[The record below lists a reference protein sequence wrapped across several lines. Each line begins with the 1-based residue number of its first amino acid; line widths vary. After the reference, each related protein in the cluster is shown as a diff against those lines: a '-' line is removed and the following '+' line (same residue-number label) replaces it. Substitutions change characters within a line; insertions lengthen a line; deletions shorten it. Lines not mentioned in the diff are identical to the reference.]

1 MDKTKRLEQLYA
13 KIKNGVVDMP
23 WERLIDIHAEMY
35 EILYGLKF
43 DGKTFFSSTD
53 ELLTKCPQIV
63 MQFQKV
69 AASRGGQLNQDDA
82 QELTRILVQYNYV
95 QAGKKDFYVYSDL
108 VPMLRD
114 TDLLEIPPK
123 ELKFPFEAFSIIF
136 KKGTIRGRGAPM
148 DRIFVSCADG
158 DILSGFL
165 ASDNYNGAPI
175 FLSRLWDDTTLP
187 EMAKAYAE
195 VAPTV
200 KGYSDL
206 KRQSARDAMY
216 LLFNLLTYINCE
228 NADVQRDNSQ
238 AEAIK
243 KKLAAFNGSKKK
255 TRKQKVLEQEL
266 HKARKHHIYLVGK
279 SVRADKFYDVTP
291 TDEGRKILK
300 RFRVRGHFRNQ
311 PYGPERSLVKR
322 RWIKPFWKGP
332 DLAELINSGYVV
344 KESTSGVKED

>member
-1 MDKTKRLEQLYA
+1 MTKRLEQLYA
-13 KIKNGVVDMP
+13 KIKDGVVDMP
-23 WERLIDIHAEMY
+23 WEKLINIHAEMY
-35 EILYGLKF
+35 EMLYGLEF
-43 DGKTFFSSTD
+43 DGKTFFSGTD
-53 ELLTKCPQIV
+53 ALLTKCPRIV
-63 MQFQKV
+63 EHFKRV
-69 AASRGGQLNQDDA
+69 ALSRGGELNQDDA
-82 QELTRILVQYNYV
+82 QEITRILVQFNYI
-95 QAGKKDFYVYSDL
+95 QAGKKDFYIYSDL

-114 TDLLEIPPK
+114 TDLLDIPPK

-148 DRIFVSCADG
+148 DRIFVSCPTG
-158 DILSGFL
+158 DVLSGFL
-165 ASDNYNGAPI
+165 ASDNDDGAPI
-175 FLSRLWDDTTLP
+175 FLSRLWEDTTLS
-187 EMAKAYAE
+187 EMANAYAE
-195 VAPTV
+195 IAPTV
-200 KGYSDL
+200 KGYSEL
-206 KRQSARDAMY
+206 KRQAARDAMY

-228 NADVQRDNSQ
+228 NADVERDTS
-238 AEAIK
+238 ETDKIR
-243 KKLAAFNGSKKK
+243 KKLAGFNGSKKK

-266 HKARKHHIYLVGK
+266 QKARKRHIYLVGK
-279 SVRADKFYDVTP
+279 SVRADKFYDVTA